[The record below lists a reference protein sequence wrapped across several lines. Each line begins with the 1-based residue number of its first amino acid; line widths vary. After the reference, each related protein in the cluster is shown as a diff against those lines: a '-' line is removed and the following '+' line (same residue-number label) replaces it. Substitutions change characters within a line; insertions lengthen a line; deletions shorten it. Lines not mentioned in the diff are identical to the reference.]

1 MFLTLYSWE
10 ERLINNFSPIYL
22 TEKQNQSK
30 IQSGTQFINE
40 ILASVN
46 TRPTFHTL
54 LKSIP
59 NPYFDWSAWIFRPSW
74 SDCQSSLHI
83 CVTWEA
89 NKKFAA
95 GEKHVGTGQ
104 KGRRRPAWI
113 HYSLVEFLPQNGPH
127 GVDLDLTNFGRTF
140 SVSRGRGSTHK
151 SNSINYHSQ
160 VLGEHRG
167 DVSLV
172 RGQLEDVKPEAS
184 DGIDHACMLTSGL
197 FDVDGG
203 VWLRKKEKL
212 FETKKKFAHV
222 PIIEGKF
229 CSIFFYMWRYKCNQ
243 I

>member
-1 MFLTLYSWE
+1 MIWE
-10 ERLINNFSPIYL
+10 LHL
-22 TEKQNQSK
+22 K
-30 IQSGTQFINE
+30 I
-40 ILASVN
+40 VN

-95 GEKHVGTGQ
+95 GEKHVGSGQ

-160 VLGEHRG
+160 VLCADHVIWTGCRI
-167 DVSLV
+167 L
-172 RGQLEDVKPEAS
+172 QLAS
-184 DGIDHACMLTSGL
+184 NVEMFIY
-197 FDVDGG
+197 
-203 VWLRKKEKL
+203 
-212 FETKKKFAHV
+212 
-222 PIIEGKF
+222 
-229 CSIFFYMWRYKCNQ
+229 FFVLWW